1 MTQAAQEILTERGDG
16 VLTLRINRP
25 EKKNALTRAMYLSMK
40 EALLAVEGD
49 DDIGAVLITGTPD
62 CFTAGNDLKDFQ
74 DRAVD
79 TSPPPSAGLD
89 LIRTM
94 AAFPKPIVAAVN
106 GVAVGIGTTLLLHC
120 DFVYAGRNAR
130 LHTPFVDLGLTPE
143 AASSLLLPATVGPRR
158 TAELLML
165 GDPMDGKTAQA
176 ADLVTA
182 ALDDDQVESH
192 AREVAVRLAAKP
204 RQAMRQSKALMKRGL
219 HGAVMETIDHESG
232 VFAERLRSGECQE
245 IIGRFLGKTAPSGN

>member
-1 MTQAAQEILTERGDG
+1 MTQAAQEILTERGNG

-25 EKKNALTRAMYLSMK
+25 DKKNALTRAMYLTLK

-89 LIRTM
+89 LIRAM

-120 DFVYAGRNAR
+120 DFVYAGYNTR

-158 TAELLML
+158 AAELLLL
-165 GDPMDGKTAQA
+165 GEPMDGKTAQA

-182 ALDDDQVESH
+182 ALDDDRVEAH
-192 AREVAVRLAAKP
+192 AREVATQLAAKP
-204 RQAMRQSKALMKRGL
+204 RHAMRQSKALIKRGL
-219 HGAVMETIDHESG
+219 HGAVMETIDHESV
-232 VFAERLRSGECQE
+232 VFAERLRSKECQT
-245 IIGRFLGKTAPSGN
+245 IIGNFLGKGAAKG